1 MIRTFTNSL
10 EQMFSVV
17 SMFFY
22 LEQKNKFTKNTVI
35 LTALISISFMVR
47 NTSPVGWLPL
57 LAIKVLREGSFVPF
71 LISGAFVAL
80 PILFLL
86 VSIDTYMYGAD
97 EWVFTGWNFI

>member
-22 LEQKNKFTKNTVI
+22 LEQKDKFTKNTVI

-57 LAIKVLREGSFVPF
+57 LAIKVLREGSLVPF
-71 LISGAFVAL
+71 LISGVFVAL
-80 PILFLL
+80 PILLLL

-97 EWVFTGWNFI
+97 ELVITGWNFI